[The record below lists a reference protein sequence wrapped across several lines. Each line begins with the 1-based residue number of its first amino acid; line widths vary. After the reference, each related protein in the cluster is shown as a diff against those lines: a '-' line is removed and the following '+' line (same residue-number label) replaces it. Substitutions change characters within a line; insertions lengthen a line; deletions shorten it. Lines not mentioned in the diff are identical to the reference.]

1 MKPIFREALTTRGWL
16 TGSNQLWD
24 KQKAL
29 FPQYVISFIKDS
41 QPELWQQME
50 KLHGSE
56 LEAELSDTLVKERIS
71 KGTLYIIR
79 HGFKFYGK
87 VFKLAYYK
95 PAHSLVP
102 ETRELY
108 DKNCLHVTRQ
118 VPCHPQDGSTMDM
131 VLSLNGIP
139 F

>member
-1 MKPIFREALTTRGWL
+1 MKATTEKAFEAYIQETLTARGWL

-29 FPQYVISFIKDS
+29 FLEYVISFIKDS
-41 QPELWQQME
+41 QPELWQQMA
-50 KLHGSE
+50 KLHGLE
-56 LEAELSDTLVKERIS
+56 LEAKLSDTLVKERIS

-95 PAHSLVP
+95 PAHSLVS
-102 ETRELY
+102 ECAWTAYRLFR
-108 DKNCLHVTRQ
+108 LFQ
-118 VPCHPQDGSTMDM
+118 G
-131 VLSLNGIP
+131 
-139 F
+139 